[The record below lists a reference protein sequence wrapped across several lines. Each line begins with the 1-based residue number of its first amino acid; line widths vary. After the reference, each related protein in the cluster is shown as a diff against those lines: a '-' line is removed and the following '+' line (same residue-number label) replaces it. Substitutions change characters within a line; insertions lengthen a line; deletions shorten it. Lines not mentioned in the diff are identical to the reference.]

1 MNSKKIVSG
10 IYAVA
15 IYFLLI
21 YFVLLFYN
29 VHEQKAKN
37 YVEKNSNRVTV
48 TLVNSDKTLLNKKSK
63 INMPNRPVPKK
74 SSVKRK
80 PVSKKHHIKKH
91 HIKKP
96 TSKKTTP
103 KKPIPKKPTPK
114 KTPIKKE
121 TPKKDIEAIKKAE
134 RIKKI
139 KEDNERAKLAELKK
153 AKERAKQAE
162 IKKQKEIETQKRK
175 DREEAKQKEIE
186 AQKRKEAE
194 EAKKRAREERIR
206 KDREKKERANSLFN
220 SIETPKPSQ
229 SSHTATQTNQNQATH
244 QSGRV
249 SDKNREKGVENAYIA
264 KIQRQLRN
272 WPAQSNYQGDQVRI
286 NFTIYSSGRFK
297 FRITRRSAN
306 PDFNSG
312 ITEYLKQLQRVGFG
326 THSKSTPY
334 DIDVNFKAR

>member
-1 MNSKKIVSG
+1 M
-10 IYAVA
+10 
-15 IYFLLI
+15 
-21 YFVLLFYN
+21 
-29 VHEQKAKN
+29 HEQKAKN
-37 YVEKNSNRVTV
+37 YVDKNSNRVTV
-48 TLVNSDKTLLNKKSK
+48 TLINSDKTLLNKKSK
-63 INMPNRPVPKK
+63 VNMPNRPVPKK
-74 SSVKRK
+74 SSLKRK
-80 PVSKKHHIKKH
+80 PVSKKHLTKKHHIKKH

-96 TSKKTTP
+96 ISKKL
-103 KKPIPKKPTPK
+103 IPKKPTPK
-114 KTPIKKE
+114 KSPIKKE

-139 KEDNERAKLAELKK
+139 REDNKK

-175 DREEAKQKEIE
+175 DREKAKQKEIE
-186 AQKRKEAE
+186 TQKRKDREKARQKEMESKKRKEAE

-229 SSHTATQTNQNQATH
+229 SSHTATPTNQNQATH

-334 DIDVNFKAR
+334 NIDVNFKAN